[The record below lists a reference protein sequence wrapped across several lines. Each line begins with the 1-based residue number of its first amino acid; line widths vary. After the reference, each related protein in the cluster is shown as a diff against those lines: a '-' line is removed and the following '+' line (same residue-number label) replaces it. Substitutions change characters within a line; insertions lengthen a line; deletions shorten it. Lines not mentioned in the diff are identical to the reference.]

1 MNILENNIN
10 FLERFYSRSENFIQY
25 NEMGMTITEK
35 ILARASNKKS
45 VTPDD
50 VVIANIDKVMVHDVS
65 GPGVI
70 KVFSEWEKKG
80 INLDQIWDSD
90 RVWIS
95 EDHFV
100 PASDRISA
108 NNITLL
114 TNWSKKYNIR
124 KHFKYGLGQYG
135 ICHTLS
141 HEEGLVLPGEIYVGG
156 DSHTNTTG
164 AMGALAVG
172 LGHTDIAYVLM
183 NGKIWFKVPETIR
196 FIINGDKPEYI
207 MAKDIILKIIGDI
220 GTDGANYKAM
230 QFTGETVD
238 KLSMEERLT
247 LTNMSTE
254 AGAKN
259 GIIEPDDITFE
270 YLKTRTDK
278 EFIPVKGDFD
288 ASFSNTFTYDIETI
302 DPVIAKPYSPENI
315 CAVGDLEG
323 KIIDKAYIGSCTG
336 AKLEDLRMAA
346 KILKGKQVKIR
357 TEVVPAAQ
365 SIYLKAI
372 NEGLISIFL
381 EAGAVVGPPTCG
393 ACCGAHMGVLAKDEI
408 CISTTNRNFPGR
420 MGHVESQTYL
430 ASPLVVAAAA
440 INGKITDPRNEM

>member
-1 MNILENNIN
+1 
-10 FLERFYSRSENFIQY
+10 
-25 NEMGMTITEK
+25 MGMNITEK
-35 ILARASNKKS
+35 ILSRASNRDKVS
-45 VTPDD
+45 PGD
-50 VVIANIDKVMVHDVS
+50 VVIANIDKVMIHDVS

-80 INLDQIWDSD
+80 KILNQIWDPN

-100 PASDRISA
+100 PSSDRISA
-108 NNITLL
+108 NNIALL
-114 TNWSKKYNIR
+114 TEWSKKYNIK
-124 KHFKYGLGQYG
+124 KHYKYGLGQYG

-164 AMGALAVG
+164 AVGALAVG

-183 NGKIWFKVPETIR
+183 NGKIWFKVPETLLFKIQ
-196 FIINGDKPEYI
+196 GKKPSYI

-230 QFTGETVD
+230 QFAGEIID
-238 KLSMEERLT
+238 KMPMEERLT
-247 LTNMSTE
+247 LTNMTTE

-259 GIIEPDDITFE
+259 GIIEPDEITYE
-270 YLKTRTDK
+270 YLKSRTDQQ
-278 EFIPVKGDFD
+278 FLPVKGDKNAEYSD
-288 ASFSNTFTYDIETI
+288 TLNYDIESLEPI
-302 DPVIAKPYSPENI
+302 IAKPYSPENI
-315 CAVGDLEG
+315 CAVGDIEG
-323 KIIDKAYIGSCTG
+323 KEINKAYIGSCTG

-346 KILKGKQVKIR
+346 KILKGKKVKIR
-357 TEVVPAAQ
+357 TEVLPAAQ
-365 SIYLKAI
+365 SIYYKAI
-372 NEGLISIFL
+372 KEGLVNIFM

-440 INGKITDPRNEM
+440 VNGKITDPRNEMT